1 MKAIKAV
8 YNLLINDVDTAA
20 AVTNR
25 IYPVRVPQGLTFP
38 AIVLTQITR
47 EANETKTGYSITD
60 VARVQVTILADTAT
74 EAMTI
79 AELVR
84 EAMSPVLPA
93 IYNTIYLSN
102 IAFLDEQILIDD
114 DGDELGVFYIAQ
126 DYNVHFNNAIVSTG
140 NLLLED
146 GGFMLLENG
155 DKIIL

>member
-93 IYNTIYLSN
+93 IYNTIYVSN

-126 DYNVHFNNAIVSTG
+126 DYNVHFNNSIISTG

>member
-1 MKAIKAV
+1 MKPIKAV

-93 IYNTIYLSN
+93 IYNTIYVSN

-126 DYNVHFNNAIVSTG
+126 DYNIHFNHAIGSTG

>member
-8 YNLLINDVDTAA
+8 YNLLLNDVDTAA

-38 AIVLTQITR
+38 SIVLSQITR

-60 VARVQVTILADTAT
+60 SSRIQITILSETAT
-74 EAMTI
+74 EAMRI

-84 EAMSPVLPA
+84 EAMSPQLPQV
-93 IYNTIYLSN
+93 YNAVYVSN

-114 DGDELGVFYIAQ
+114 DGNELGVFYIAQ
-126 DYNVHFNNAIVSTG
+126 DYQVHYNNAEISSG
-140 NLLLED
+140 SLLLED
-146 GGFMLLENG
+146 GGFLLLENG
-155 DKIIL
+155 DQILL